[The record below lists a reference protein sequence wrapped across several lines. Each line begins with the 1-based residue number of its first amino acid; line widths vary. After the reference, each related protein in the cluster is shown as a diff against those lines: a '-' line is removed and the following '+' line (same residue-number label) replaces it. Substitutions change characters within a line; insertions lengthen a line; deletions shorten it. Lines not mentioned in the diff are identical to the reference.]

1 MSRINCSVPI
11 LTLNSGQYLGRCLES
26 LKDFDD
32 VYLLDGNS
40 TDDTL
45 DIARKYGRP
54 VYQQVET
61 EEKNVMIKNFTEIR
75 IKSLNLAK
83 HDWIFFIDSD
93 EYATEALVREIVL
106 TLENVAN
113 NKVAFNIQK
122 KYCIGDRIFEH
133 AFNEPNYYVR
143 LYARSVGVGFR
154 PGKIVHEQMQVPADV
169 KLVNLKNW
177 VYSEV
182 SPTYR
187 DCVKK
192 DVYQLGLMK
201 QTTFSI
207 GAFKSR
213 SHSLRMSL
221 KYFLIAGHILYKS
234 LKVYLKYGYKN
245 SLPIGQVLRH
255 VRVHLIMSGWRL
267 EQSLTANKKIF

>member
-1 MSRINCSVPI
+1 MQKINCSVPI
-11 LTLNSGQYLGRCLES
+11 LTLNSGQYLGRCLAS

-45 DIARKYGRP
+45 AIARQYNWP
-54 VYQQVET
+54 VYKQVET
-61 EEKNVMIKNFTEIR
+61 EEKNVVIKNFTEIR

-83 HDWIFFIDSD
+83 HDWMFFIDSD
-93 EYATEALVREIVL
+93 EYATEELVKEIFSVL
-106 TLENVAN
+106 SGVTD
-113 NKVAFNIQK
+113 NKTAFNVQK
-122 KYCIGDRIFEH
+122 KYCIGNKRFEH

-143 LYARSVGVGFR
+143 LYARSGGVSFR

-192 DVYQLGLMK
+192 DAYQLGLMK
-201 QTTFSI
+201 QSTFSAE
-207 GAFKSR
+207 AFKSR
-213 SHSLRMSL
+213 GHSLKMSL
-221 KYFLIAGHILYKS
+221 KYFLIAGNILYKS

-245 SLPIGQVLRH
+245 SLPIGQVMRH

-267 EQSLTANKKIF
+267 EQSLTGKKVV